1 MQELPFRQI
10 DEAIRGAV
18 EKNIP
23 LSVAYFEDRW
33 FTLHSRFQVLQGE
46 HILLAI
52 PIDQDDRPH
61 AFQAADKIG
70 LNFKLKH
77 HKYTGSSRVV
87 GIVDDAQGQPCL
99 AVCFP
104 THMHRLQRR
113 SFSRVEVPAGR
124 IVRVSVWQGSS
135 KTEPAGPGSED
146 LVLSGA
152 VLDFSAGGFRLQLS
166 EGQQPPWL
174 TGQPVGV
181 RMLFGPGE
189 KRITAD
195 AVFRHVQS
203 EPGAGISLGFQF
215 VGLAQSSSGRDAMR
229 IISQKM
235 GEFSQGSSSSRRRR
249 SAS

>member
-18 EKNIP
+18 DKQIP
-23 LSVAYFEDRW
+23 LSVAYFADRW
-33 FTLHSRFQVLQGE
+33 FTLHSRFQALDGE
-46 HILLAI
+46 HILLSI

-61 AFQAADKIG
+61 AFQPADKVG

-77 HKYTGSSRVV
+77 HKYTGSSRVA
-87 GIVDDAQGQPCL
+87 GLVDVQGQQHL

-113 SFSRVEVPAGR
+113 SFTRVEVPAGR

-135 KTEPAGPGSED
+135 KTEPAGQGSD
-146 LVLSGA
+146 VLVLSGA
-152 VLDFSAGGFRLQLS
+152 VLDFSAGGFRVQLS
-166 EGQQPPWL
+166 GNQQPPWL

-189 KRITAD
+189 KRIVAD
-195 AVFRHVQS
+195 AVFRHVQQ
-203 EPGAGISLGFQF
+203 EPESGVSLGFQF
-215 VGLAQSSSGRDAMR
+215 VGLAQTSPGRDALR

-235 GEFSQGSSSSRRRR
+235 GEFAQGTSRRRR